1 MMLTHKEDSMLNN
14 SKWISYPTKEDYT
27 CPVFKKKF
35 AADKQIKKATLKIT
49 SLGCYYAEIN
59 GARVGDFILA
69 PGWTYY
75 KRAQM
80 QAYDISHMLKNE
92 NEIRITLSSGWF
104 NGRINIRNRKDLPNV
119 YPALICEMEIVYA
132 DNTKEYIYSNEE
144 WECSLSKITFSD
156 IYDGESYDSTYDEK
170 FVPVKVQSY
179 GEFKVV
185 KQQGETVKEQE
196 IIYPRSI
203 FKTPKGETVID
214 FGQDMTG
221 YFEID
226 LNAKRGDRVSLSF
239 AEVLDKEGN
248 FYNENFR
255 SAKAKF
261 EYVCD
266 DGHQVYKP
274 KLCFWGFRYIRVD
287 EFPCELTKSSIKAIV
302 VHSELKRT
310 GYLSSSSPLLNKL
323 FSNIVWGQ
331 KGNFLDIPTDCPQR
345 DERLGWTGDAQ
356 VFIRTASYNYD
367 VEKFFDKWLEDL
379 RLEQKREGLIPF
391 CIPQVH
397 ERPGSSTAVWSDAST
412 ICPWQIYLTYA
423 NKKILAR
430 QFKSMCDYVDEIGR
444 ITKEKYLWYGCW
456 HFGDWLGL
464 DAPAGSYKG
473 SSDPDIIATIF
484 YAYSV
489 SLVIKAG
496 KVLGK
501 NVTKY
506 EKLHAKILEAGRK
519 KFTEFKTQTECVVA
533 LYFDFATDKKAVA
546 HKLANMIIENGK
558 RLKTGFVG
566 TPYLLHAL
574 SQNGYTELAY
584 DLLLQ
589 EEFPSWLYS
598 VKQGATTI
606 WEHWDGI
613 NDKGEFW
620 SKDMNSFNHYAYG
633 SVADWVY
640 GVACGIQTV
649 EEYPGFEKIVIAPHP
664 TKKLNYLSAKIETRH
679 GTVSSAWYLEGNTF
693 RYEITTPV
701 DTTVIIDGCVREVKK
716 GSYVF

>member
-1 MMLTHKEDSMLNN
+1 MLNN

-27 CPVFKKKF
+27 CPVFKKEFNISKE
-35 AADKQIKKATLKIT
+35 IKRATLKIT
-49 SLGCYYAEIN
+49 SLGCYYAELN
-59 GARVGDFILA
+59 GERIGDFILA

-80 QAYDISHMLKNE
+80 QAYDITSMIKNK
-92 NEIRITLSSGWF
+92 NEIRATLSCGWF
-104 NGRINIRNRKDLPNV
+104 NGRINIRTRKDLPDA
-119 YPALICEMEIVYA
+119 YPALICEIEIIYK
-132 DNTKEYIYSNEE
+132 DNTKEYIYSDES
-144 WECSLSKITFSD
+144 WETSLSKITFSD
-156 IYDGESYDSTYDEK
+156 IYDGESYDATYKES
-170 FVPVKVQSY
+170 FAPVKIQDYS
-179 GEFKVV
+179 EFKIVS
-185 KQQGETVKEQE
+185 QQGETIKEQE
-196 IIYPRSI
+196 IIYPKSI
-203 FKTPKGETVID
+203 FKTPRGETVID
-214 FGQDMTG
+214 FGQNMTG
-221 YFEID
+221 YFEISLD
-226 LNAKRGDRVSLSF
+226 ANWGDRVSLSV
-239 AEVLDKEGN
+239 AEVLDKDGN
-248 FYNENFR
+248 FYTENYR

-261 EYVCD
+261 DYVCT

-287 EFPCELTKSSIKAIV
+287 EFPCEITKNNIKAIV
-302 VHSELKRT
+302 LHSEVKRT
-310 GYLSSSSPLLNKL
+310 GYLSSSNPLLNKL
-323 FSNIVWGQ
+323 FSNIIWGQ
-331 KGNFLDIPTDCPQR
+331 KGNFLDVPTDCPQR

-397 ERPGSSTAVWSDAST
+397 DRPGSSTAVWSDAST

-430 QFKSMCDYVDEIGR
+430 QFKSMCDYIEEIGR

-473 SSDPDIIATIF
+473 SSNPDIIATIF
-484 YAYSV
+484 YAHSTN
-489 SLVIKAG
+489 LVIKAG

-501 NVTKY
+501 NVSKY
-506 EKLHAKILEAGRK
+506 EKLYNKIIETGRK
-519 KFTEFKTQTECVVA
+519 KFTEFNTQTECVLA
-533 LYFDFATDKKAVA
+533 LYFDFAQDKKPVA
-546 HKLANMIIENGK
+546 DKLASMIIENGK

-574 SQNGYTELAY
+574 SENGYTELAY

-606 WEHWDGI
+606 WEHWDGM

-620 SKDMNSFNHYAYG
+620 SKDMNSFNHYAFG

-640 GVACGIQTV
+640 GVACGIKTV
-649 EEYPGFEKIVIAPHP
+649 EDKPGFEEVIIAPTP
-664 TKKLNYLSAKIETRH
+664 TKKLDWLSAKIETRK
-679 GTVSSAWYLEGNTF
+679 GTVSSAWFKEGDSF
-693 RYEITTPV
+693 RYEITTPSKA
-701 DTTVIIDGCVREVKK
+701 TIIIDGKEHRVEK

>member
-1 MMLTHKEDSMLNN
+1 MLNN
-14 SKWISYPTKEDYT
+14 SKWISYPKKEDFT
-27 CPVFKKKF
+27 CPVFKKSFK
-35 AADKQIKKATLKIT
+35 ASKEIKKATLKIT
-49 SLGCYYAEIN
+49 SLGCYYAELN
-59 GARVGDFILA
+59 GERIGDFILA

-80 QAYDISHMLKNE
+80 QEYDITDMVKGE
-92 NEIRITLSSGWF
+92 NEIRASLSSGWF
-104 NGRINIRNRKDLPNV
+104 NGRINIRTRKDLPDI
-119 YPALICEMEIVYA
+119 YPALICEIEIIYK
-132 DNTKEYIYSNEE
+132 DGTKEYIYSDEG
-144 WECSLSKITFSD
+144 WECALSKITFSD
-156 IYDGESYDSTYDEK
+156 IYDGESYDATYEEK
-170 FVPVKVQSY
+170 FVPVKVQDY
-179 GEFKVV
+179 GEFKIV
-185 KQQGETVKEQE
+185 KQQGEKIVENE
-196 IIYPRSI
+196 IILPHRI

-214 FGQDMTG
+214 FNQNLTG
-221 YFEID
+221 YFEIS
-226 LNAKRGDRVSLSF
+226 LNAKKGDKVKISC
-239 AEVLDKEGN
+239 AEVLDRNGN
-248 FYNENFR
+248 FYNENYR
-255 SAKAKF
+255 SAKSEFNYTCK
-261 EYVCD
+261 
-266 DGHQVYKP
+266 DGYQSYKP
-274 KLCFWGFRYIRVD
+274 KLTFFGFRYLRID
-287 EFPCELTKSSIKAIV
+287 EFPGEITSDNIKAIV

-310 GYLSSSSPLLNKL
+310 GYLNSSSPLLNNL
-323 FSNIVWGQ
+323 FSNIIWGQ

-356 VFIRTASYNYD
+356 VFIKTASYNYD

-379 RLEQKREGLIPF
+379 RLEHKREGLIPF

-412 ICPWQIYLTYA
+412 VCPWQIYLTYA
-423 NKKILAR
+423 NKKILRR
-430 QFKSMCDYVDEIGR
+430 QFKSMCDYVDEIGK

-496 KVLGK
+496 RILGK
-501 NVTKY
+501 NVSKY
-506 EKLHAKILEAGRK
+506 EKLHEKILEKGRK

-533 LYFDFATDKKAVA
+533 LYFDFALDKKAVA
-546 HKLANMIIENGK
+546 DKLADMIVKNGT
-558 RLKTGFVG
+558 RLQTGFVG

-589 EEFPSWLYS
+589 ENYPSWLYS

-606 WEHWDGI
+606 WEHWDGV

-620 SKDMNSFNHYAYG
+620 SRDMNSFNHYAYG

-649 EEYPGFEKIVIAPHP
+649 ESHPGFEKIVIAPQP
-664 TKKLNYLSAKIETRH
+664 TKKLSHLSAKIETRH
-679 GTVSSAWYLEGNTF
+679 GLVSSAWFNEGDKF
-693 RYEITTPV
+693 RYEITTPS
-701 DTTVIIDGCVREVKK
+701 DTTVIIDGVSYEVKK

>member
-1 MMLTHKEDSMLNN
+1 MLNN

-27 CPVFKKKF
+27 CPVFRRKF
-35 AADKQIKKATLKIT
+35 AVSKEIKKATLKIT
-49 SLGCYYAEIN
+49 SLGCYYAELN
-59 GARVGDFILA
+59 GSRIGDFILA

-75 KRAQM
+75 KRTQM
-80 QAYDISHMLKNE
+80 QTYDITNMVKNE
-92 NEIRITLSSGWF
+92 NEIKATLSSGWF
-104 NGRINIRNRKDLPNV
+104 NGRINIRTRKELPDV
-119 YPALICEMEIVYA
+119 YPALICEIEIIYS
-132 DNTKEYIYSNEE
+132 DNTKEYIYSDEG
-144 WECSLSKITFSD
+144 WECALSKITFSD
-156 IYDGESYDSTYDEK
+156 IYDGESYDATYEEK
-170 FVPVKVQSY
+170 FIPVKIQNY
-179 GEFKVV
+179 NEFKIVN
-185 KQQGETVKEQE
+185 QQGVFVKEQE

-214 FGQDMTG
+214 FGQNMTG

-226 LNAKRGDRVSLSF
+226 LDAKKGDKVSFSV
-239 AEVLDKEGN
+239 AEVLDRDGN
-248 FYNENFR
+248 FYTENYR

-261 EYVCD
+261 DYICD

-287 EFPCELTKSSIKAIV
+287 CFPCEVTKSSIKAIV
-302 VHSELKRT
+302 LHSDIKRT
-310 GYLSSSSPLLNKL
+310 GYLNSSSPLLNKL
-323 FSNIVWGQ
+323 FSNIIWGQ
-331 KGNFLDIPTDCPQR
+331 KGNFLDVPTDCPQR

-356 VFIRTASYNYD
+356 VFIKTASYNYD

-397 ERPGSSTAVWSDAST
+397 DRPGSSTAVWSDAST
-412 ICPWQIYLTYA
+412 VCPWQIYLTYA

-473 SSDPDIIATIF
+473 SSNPDIIATIF

-501 NVTKY
+501 NVSKY
-506 EKLHAKILEAGRK
+506 ERLHSKILEKGRK
-519 KFTEFKTQTECVVA
+519 TFTEFNTQTECVIA
-533 LYFDFATDKKAVA
+533 LYFDFAEDKKAVA
-546 HKLANMIIENGK
+546 DKLASLIIENGK

-574 SQNGYTELAY
+574 SENGYTELAY

-589 EEFPSWLYS
+589 ENYPSWLYS

-606 WEHWDGI
+606 WEHWDGV

-620 SKDMNSFNHYAYG
+620 SKDMNSFNHYAFG

-640 GVACGIQTV
+640 GVACGIKTV
-649 EEYPGFEKIVIAPHP
+649 EDKPGFEEIIIAPKP
-664 TKKLNYLSAKIETRH
+664 TKKLKWLSAKIETRH
-679 GTVSSAWYLEGNTF
+679 GEVSSAWFNEGGKF
-693 RYEITTPV
+693 RYEITTPSPAK
-701 DTTVIIDGCVREVKK
+701 IIINGKEIYVEK

>member
-1 MMLTHKEDSMLNN
+1 MLDKS
-14 SKWISYPTKEDYT
+14 SWISYPTKEDYT

-35 AADKQIKKATLKIT
+35 TASKEIKKATIKIT
-49 SLGCYYAEIN
+49 SLGCYYAELN
-59 GARVGDFILA
+59 GERIGDFILA

-75 KRAQM
+75 KRTQM
-80 QAYDISHMLKNE
+80 QTYDITDMLRNE
-92 NEIRITLSSGWF
+92 NEIRVTLSSGWF
-104 NGRINIRNRKDLPNV
+104 NGRINIRTRMELPDI
-119 YPALICEMEIVYA
+119 YPALICEIEIVYK
-132 DNTKEYIYSNEE
+132 DNTREYIYSDKS
-144 WECSLSKITFSD
+144 WECALSKITFSD
-156 IYDGESYDSTYDEK
+156 IYDGESYDATYEEK
-170 FVPVKVQSY
+170 FLPVKVQNYS
-179 GEFKVV
+179 EFKIV
-185 KQQGETVKEQE
+185 KQQGEIVKEQE
-196 IIYPRSI
+196 IIYPQSI

-214 FGQDMTG
+214 FGQNMTG
-221 YFEID
+221 YFEIELD
-226 LNAKRGDRVSLSF
+226 AKVGDKVSLSV
-239 AEVLDKEGN
+239 AEVLDRGGN
-248 FYNENFR
+248 FYTENYR

-261 EYVCD
+261 DYICSE
-266 DGHQVYKP
+266 GHQKYKP

-287 EFPCELTKSSIKAIV
+287 NFPCEVTENSIKAIV
-302 VHSELKRT
+302 LHSDLKRT
-310 GYLSSSSPLLNKL
+310 GYLNSSSPLLNKL
-323 FSNIVWGQ
+323 FSNIIWGQ

-356 VFIRTASYNYD
+356 VFIRTASYNYN

-379 RLEQKREGLIPF
+379 RLEHKREGLIPF
-391 CIPQVH
+391 CVPQVH

-412 ICPWQIYLTYA
+412 VCPWQIYLTYA

-473 SSDPDIIATIF
+473 SSNSDIIATIF

-501 NVTKY
+501 NVSKY
-506 EKLHAKILEAGRK
+506 EKLHAKILEKGRK
-519 KFTEFKTQTECVVA
+519 KFTEFNTQTECVVA

-546 HKLANMIIENGK
+546 DKLANMIIENGK

-606 WEHWDGI
+606 WEHWDGM

-620 SKDMNSFNHYAYG
+620 SKDMNSFNHYAFG

-649 EEYPGFEKIVIAPHP
+649 EEKPGFEEILIAPQP
-664 TKKLNYLSAKIETRH
+664 TDKLDHLSASIDTSR
-679 GTVSSAWYLEGNTF
+679 GVVSSKWYHKDGKI

-701 DTTVIIDGCVREVKK
+701 KTTIIIDGKKQVVEK
-716 GSYVF
+716 GSYIF